1 MFEWMSDPNMW
12 MGLATLT
19 ALEIVLGI
27 DNIVFLSVIVSKL
40 PQNQQASARRIGLLA
55 AMGMRLGLLAGIA
68 WVMQLTSPLFA
79 AFGQEI
85 SGRDMILI
93 FGGLFLIAK
102 ASKEIHHTID

>member
-1 MFEWMSDPNMW
+1 MW

-40 PQNQQASARRIGLLA
+40 PPNQQASARRVGLLA

-68 WVMQLTSPLFA
+68 WVMQLTAPLFS

-85 SGRDMILI
+85 SGRDLILI
-93 FGGLFLIAK
+93 IGGLFLIAK
-102 ASKEIHHTID
+102 ASKEIHHTIVVINSVAVA

>member
-1 MFEWMSDPNMW
+1 MFDWISDPNMW

-68 WVMQLTSPLFA
+68 WIMQLTAPIFS
-79 AFGQEI
+79 AFGQDI
-85 SGRDMILI
+85 RQSP
-93 FGGLFLIAK
+93 
-102 ASKEIHHTID
+102 